1 MVVVEDLGVVRMV
14 GDMTKQPAKMDGL
27 KGWLCF
33 GVLCGVIVAMS
44 GCTDSNSQN
53 SDHVLAASRT
63 QAPAQPAAS
72 TPAVE
77 DLVSTGPIVVENQ
90 LDVAAQRE
98 GVVSQ
103 ISVDTG
109 ENVSKGQALATLDDR
124 QLTAER
130 DAAAAKLQSIEANV
144 KNWEAEVRVLKAD
157 LDRSEKMWAANLITK
172 EQLDHDR
179 FKVEADT
186 YELERERHN
195 VTNQQEVVRSLDL
208 EIEKTHIT
216 APFSGVIARRY
227 VRVGQRVSSGDRLF
241 WLTATAP
248 LRVKFTL
255 PERYLGKIARGQTLD
270 VISADDAD
278 NKHSARVIQISPVV
292 DPSSGTIEILAEI
305 IGPVGNLR
313 PGMSAQVHV
322 PELK

>member
-1 MVVVEDLGVVRMV
+1 M
-14 GDMTKQPAKMDGL
+14 
-27 KGWLCF
+27 
-33 GVLCGVIVAMS
+33 
-44 GCTDSNSQN
+44 
-53 SDHVLAASRT
+53 
-63 QAPAQPAAS
+63 
-72 TPAVE
+72 
-77 DLVSTGPIVVENQ
+77 GPIVVENQ

-109 ENVSKGQALATLDDR
+109 ENVNKGQGLAILDDR

-195 VTNQQEVVRSLDL
+195 VTNQQEVVHSLEL
-208 EIEKTHIT
+208 ELEKTHIT

-227 VRVGQRVSSGDRLF
+227 VRVGQRVSNGDRLF

-270 VISADDAD
+270 VVSPDDP
-278 NKHSARVIQISPVV
+278 NTRHSARVIQISPVV

-305 IGPVGNLR
+305 VGPVGNLR
-313 PGMSAQVHV
+313 PGMSTQVHV